1 MAYKDYYAIL
11 GVPKNVDQAEIK
23 RAYKKLARKYHPDVN
38 KDPGAEERFKE
49 IGEAYAVLSDQE
61 KRHYYDQFGNEKG
74 PPPPPPGG
82 FQWQG
87 NVDSSQY
94 SDFFQELFGARGGA
108 SGLFGGLFGSRGSH
122 GMSRRGR
129 DIEAEINLSLE
140 LAYSGGEQRI
150 SLNGGTYSVRIP
162 AGVRPGSRIRLAG
175 QGESGHPPGNLYLV
189 VRLLKHPV
197 FRLEGADV
205 YTTLDVPAPL
215 AALGGEVRAP
225 TLDGDV
231 TLNLPP
237 GTQSGRRI
245 RLKGKGWPRKEG
257 GRGDAY
263 VVARV
268 VVPQRLSPEEK
279 RLYGEL
285 AALLKA
291 GGVRR

>member
-38 KDPGAEERFKE
+38 KDPGAEDRFKE

-61 KRHYYDQFGNEKG
+61 KRRYYDQFGNEKG
-74 PPPPPPGG
+74 PPTPPPGG

-150 SLNGGTYSVRIP
+150 SLNGGTYNVRIP